1 MQRKLIK
8 AGSAYLLAGSF
19 VAVILATT
27 PYFFYTY
34 EVVAPEKVW
43 GNFFFNYD
51 SGYYLN
57 AQVSIW
63 TIMAKFIPFYLMTI
77 WFLTCK
83 HWWYHCIVI
92 PMAMYGFQLYSTIN
106 DDLKLMDESDELMF
120 IVPVVIASLSM
131 SYLARTKV
139 FDKINNID
147 ISEIEDGIKKPS
159 DKYFK

>member
-1 MQRKLIK
+1 MLRKSK
-8 AGSAYLLAGSF
+8 KPKSAYLLAGSL
-19 VAVILATT
+19 VAVILAIT

-34 EVVAPEKVW
+34 EVVPPTLVW
-43 GNFFFNYD
+43 DNFFFKYN
-51 SGYYLN
+51 SGWYED
-57 AQVSIW
+57 AQVSFW
-63 TIMAKFIPFYLMTI
+63 TLMAKFIPFYLMVI

-83 HWWYHCIVI
+83 HWWYHCIII
-92 PMAMYGFQLYSTIN
+92 PMAMFGFQLYSAIN
-106 DDLKLMDESDELMF
+106 DDLEFMDEGDELKY

-159 DKYFK
+159 DKFFK